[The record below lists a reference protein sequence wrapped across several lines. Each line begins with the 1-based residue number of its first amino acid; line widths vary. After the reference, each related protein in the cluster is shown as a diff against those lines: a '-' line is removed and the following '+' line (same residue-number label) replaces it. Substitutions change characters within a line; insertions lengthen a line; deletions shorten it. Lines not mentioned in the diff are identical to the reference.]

1 LLAYNVL
8 NEIIS
13 ADNRKSI
20 AVKLFTKEE
29 DEEKQ
34 KKSQDKHKKGG
45 NKSLIEN
52 VYEKGKGEKEE
63 TNKGR
68 SEIPTK
74 DYFPSKA
81 YGKSSGGNPG
91 NKNEGQVK
99 PLKFDE
105 KLDFSIYDSQIMEL
119 PGPVRSS
126 FSNVFKKEE
135 KKAQSIFSNDIFS
148 PKSVDAAKNMNISSV
163 KENEQMDKNRSLI
176 SHSFLPLN
184 NISNHSNH
192 FPYTNKPHNN
202 NDSLFLSALNTN
214 DSFNLDNV
222 GHNPTFYDYNQSLN
236 NLSISMNMS
245 YIPSAHSSLMNFKTL
260 PNRMYLIKYVCNYN
274 IQIENEP
281 TFQVTRRLIGNKG
294 AYLKKILYDT
304 CIKYSDYTT
313 KIRLRGKGSG
323 YKEGPLMEGIYKTS
337 LYIIN

>member
-1 LLAYNVL
+1 MLAYNVL

-29 DEEKQ
+29 DEQKQ
-34 KKSQDKHKKGG
+34 KKSQDEHKRGG
-45 NKSLIEN
+45 KKSLMEN
-52 VYEKGKGEKEE
+52 VYEKGKEEKEE
-63 TNKGR
+63 TSQVRN
-68 SEIPTK
+68 EIPNQLSTK
-74 DYFPSKA
+74 DYFSYNA
-81 YGKSSGGNPG
+81 FGKSLVGNPG
-91 NKNEGQVK
+91 IKYEVQDIPRK
-99 PLKFDE
+99 LDE
-105 KLDFSIYDSQIMEL
+105 KLDISLYDSQIMEL

-148 PKSVDAAKNMNISSV
+148 PKSVDAVNNMNISSA
-163 KENEQMDKNRSLI
+163 KENDQMNRNQSLI
-176 SHSFLPLN
+176 SHSFFPLN
-184 NISNHSNH
+184 NISRISNH
-192 FPYTNKPHNN
+192 FPYTHKSN
-202 NDSLFLSALNTN
+202 NDSLFLSALNTS
-214 DSFNLDNV
+214 DSFNLENV
-222 GHNPTFYDYNQSLN
+222 GHNPSCYDYNQSLN
-236 NLSISMNMS
+236 NLNISMNMS
-245 YIPSAHSSLMNFKTL
+245 YFPTAHPSLINFKTL

-281 TFQVTRRLIGNKG
+281 EFQVTRRLIGNKG

-323 YKEGPLMEGIYKTS
+323 YKEGPSMQGKFITS
-337 LYIIN
+337 